1 MILGTGL
8 PQVESVINRSIP
20 AANHCNQRRCVTCRL
35 VADKSEFWRIV
46 RTFPDRDITLNVG
59 MGRSVYL
66 CRTQACLKGAEKK
79 DRLSRSLKA
88 PVPAAFYHKLHKSL
102 GMRPTQLP
110 EEDATIEIDI
120 L

>member
-1 MILGTGL
+1 MN
-8 PQVESVINRSIP
+8 QSIP
-20 AANHCNQRRCVTCRL
+20 ATSHRNQRRCVSCRL
-35 VADKSEFWRIV
+35 VADKAEFWRIV
-46 RTFPDRDITLNVG
+46 RTFPDRIITLDVG

-88 PVPAAFYHKLHKSL
+88 PVPSDMYQELYKSL
-102 GMRPTQLP
+102 RVESTQLHL
-110 EEDATIEIDI
+110 EDATMKIGI

>member
-1 MILGTGL
+1 M
-8 PQVESVINRSIP
+8 SVMNPLIP
-20 AANHCNQRRCVTCRL
+20 ATSHRNQRRCVTCRL
-35 VADKSEFWRIV
+35 VANKAEFWRIV
-46 RTFPDRDITLNVG
+46 RTFPDCIVTLNVG

-102 GMRPTQLP
+102 RMRPAQIP